1 MFFHIGPKML
11 ENFPVAHHHGN
22 LYINVDD
29 GWAATRDQYN
39 NLLLYKGYLDE
50 YAIQDKLLEIAAQE
64 EPSFLGNFCL
74 IKCFDQG
81 VSIKTDRLRSFPM
94 WYNEKLGITN
104 LQELDWN
111 IWTDSFA
118 MLTHDLQLIESKFDL
133 LGTVESSTLYFDQ
146 VVDAIDV
153 ILTNKVKQFAKNNV
167 LPLRSFLS
175 GGIDTGL
182 LYSYLVKHQID
193 NTLIDYSHIDFDYFY
208 LKNHQ
213 MLSKFWGYNQIHHWR
228 EPCVLLTGAPGDEFT
243 VRSPTTANMMLRY
256 HGSSVSQLLFDPKYF
271 TCLHRSYFLDPEYS
285 DLWEK
290 QQQLTFHSL
299 EHAMRQCLNLIV
311 NDYQHWHLG
320 NTITWTP
327 LRDMEIFKLIAR
339 LEKND
344 LMDQIMNS
352 TVQKELIARNDYA
365 LLSCLS
371 TQKNSGNYMENLT
384 NILHS

>member
-1 MFFHIGPKML
+1 MFFHIGSKML
-11 ENFPVAHHHGN
+11 ENFPVVHHHGN
-22 LYINVDD
+22 LYINIDD
-29 GWAATRDQYN
+29 GWTATRDQYN

-50 YAIQDKLLEIAAQE
+50 YPIQDKLLDIAAQE
-64 EPSFLGNFCL
+64 EPRFLGNFCL

-94 WYNEKLGITN
+94 WYDAKLGITN

-118 MLTHDLQLIESKFDL
+118 MLTHDLQLVESKFDL
-133 LGTVESSTLYFDQ
+133 LGTVESSTLSFDQ
-146 VVDAIDV
+146 VVDVIDA
-153 ILTNKVKQFAKNNV
+153 ILTNKVKQFAKNNT

-213 MLSKFWGYNQIHHWR
+213 TLSKFWGYNQIHHWK

-256 HGSSVSQLLFDPKYF
+256 HGTSITQLLTDSKYQD
-271 TCLHRSYFLDPEYS
+271 CLHRSYFLDPEYS
-285 DLWEK
+285 ELWEQ
-290 QQQLTFHSL
+290 QQQLTFNGL
-299 EHAMRQCLNLIV
+299 DHAMRECLNLIV

-339 LEKND
+339 LGKND

-352 TVQKELIARNDYA
+352 SVQKELISRNDSA
-365 LLSCLS
+365 LLACLS